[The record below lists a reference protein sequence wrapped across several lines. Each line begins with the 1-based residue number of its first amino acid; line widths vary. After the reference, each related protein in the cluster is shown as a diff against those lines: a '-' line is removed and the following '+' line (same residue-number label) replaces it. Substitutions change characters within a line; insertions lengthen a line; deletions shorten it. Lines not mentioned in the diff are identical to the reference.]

1 MTFLGQI
8 ELFRIYRWWPISD
21 NNISLLT
28 LRDQLLPG
36 KRIAI
41 HSSIECKSEDKISLR
56 EYIHCVSE
64 QDLS

>member
-1 MTFLGQI
+1 MSI
-8 ELFRIYRWWPISD
+8 
-21 NNISLLT
+21 LT

-41 HSSIECKSEDKISLR
+41 HSIECKSEDKISLR